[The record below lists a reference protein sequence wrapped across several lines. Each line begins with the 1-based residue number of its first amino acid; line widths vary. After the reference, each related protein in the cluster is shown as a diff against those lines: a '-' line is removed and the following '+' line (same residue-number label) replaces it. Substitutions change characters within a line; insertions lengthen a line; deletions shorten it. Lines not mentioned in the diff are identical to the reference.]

1 MIVMLLSPRP
11 TRIYKS
17 DQVQISPM
25 CVSLT
30 SKLSVS
36 PWKQPSTTVRSS
48 LDVLALVC
56 SSSCAI
62 KTCLTLREYFFILAG
77 KVWQMLPSVWLMA
90 CWEKWRWTAAFLGKS
105 TKRKDNKRKKGQ
117 DLAVFEPITSW
128 SWGVRSTTALKLKII
143 HVILAITW
151 SDSFCMTRISKVRW
165 NHVWRNN

>member
-1 MIVMLLSPRP
+1 MLQVKWVLLMIVMLLSPRP

-25 CVSLT
+25 CVALT

-77 KVWQMLPSVWLMA
+77 KDRQILPSVWLMA
-90 CWEKWRWTAAFLGKS
+90 CWAKEKLNRRLSWEINEKKRQQKEKRPGLGRIWTHNLLIMRCTLYHC
-105 TKRKDNKRKKGQ
+105 TKAK
-117 DLAVFEPITSW
+117 
-128 SWGVRSTTALKLKII
+128 
-143 HVILAITW
+143 
-151 SDSFCMTRISKVRW
+151 
-165 NHVWRNN
+165 NNSYHSGNNLIRP